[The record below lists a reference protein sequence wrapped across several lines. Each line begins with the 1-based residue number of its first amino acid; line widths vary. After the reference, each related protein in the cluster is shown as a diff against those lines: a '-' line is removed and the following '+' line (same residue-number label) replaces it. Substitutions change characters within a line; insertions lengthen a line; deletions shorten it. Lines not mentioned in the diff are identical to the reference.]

1 MVRVFVTGFP
11 SDVMKQSLI
20 RQIINKST
28 KQTLIQELPA
38 KPESENKRGRKKKP
52 SQVVKSATPQELERK
67 AMDAL
72 VELRLKKRAIFGR
85 IKERRERKAKEK
97 AEKEAKGIVVEERK
111 VLVPNQ
117 ATQSVK
123 TAFMV
128 CFYIKFFSSYSNHG
142 AHSKI
147 LIQFGLG
154 LC

>member
-38 KPESENKRGRKKKP
+38 KPESENKRGRKKP

-97 AEKEAKGIVVEERK
+97 AEKEAKGIDVEERK

-128 CFYIKFFSSYSNHG
+128 CFYQVFHPIAITAPTLRF
-142 AHSKI
+142 
-147 LIQFGLG
+147 
-154 LC
+154 